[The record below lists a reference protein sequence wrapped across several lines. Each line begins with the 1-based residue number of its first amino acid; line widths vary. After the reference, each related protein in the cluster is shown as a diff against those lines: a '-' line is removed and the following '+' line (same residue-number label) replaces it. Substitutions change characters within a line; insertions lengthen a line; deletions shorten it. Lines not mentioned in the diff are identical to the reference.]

1 MEPPPS
7 LFPTTQWTLIHLIH
21 SADSRGA
28 DIALDRLCS
37 TYRRALYHYAR
48 ASGLSR
54 HDAEDAVQDFFAHLL
69 GQDALKTLQKE
80 KGRLRSWMIRS
91 FNNRMTNR
99 REHRTARK
107 RGGGVEHVPWDFDS
121 VEMDFIRQ
129 HRVGQDAS
137 QACDQALATTL
148 WEKTLLKLDMEP
160 RVQKRPAI
168 YQTLRPHMLHGWP
181 KNGPAQVEAAAILG
195 ISVNALRV
203 RLVNLTAKA
212 RTLFSE
218 IAREDLDPLIPDED
232 VEHLWSLL
240 R

>member
-1 MEPPPS
+1 
-7 LFPTTQWTLIHLIH
+7 LVHLIH

-28 DIALDRLCS
+28 DIALDRLCA
-37 TYRRALYHYAR
+37 TYRHALYHYAR

-54 HDAEDAVQDFFAHLL
+54 HDAEDAVQDFFAHVL

-80 KGRLRSWMIRS
+80 KGRLRAWMIRS

-107 RGGGVEHVPWDFDS
+107 RGGGVEHVQSDFDS
-121 VEMDFIRQ
+121 VEMDFTRQ
-129 HRVGQDAS
+129 HRAGQDAS
-137 QACDQALATTL
+137 QACDQALATAL
-148 WEKTLLKLDMEP
+148 WEKTLRKLDTDV
-160 RVQKRPAI
+160 RLQKRPAI
-168 YQTLRPHMLHGWP
+168 YQTLRPFLLHGWP
-181 KNGPAQVEAAAILG
+181 KNGPAQSEAAAALG

-212 RTLFSE
+212 RIFFSE

-232 VEHLWSLL
+232 VNHLWALL